1 MRYGVSKLASI
12 LFWINLIPIALLI
25 VLAEA
30 VFVDGETKWD
40 LILVLMALIFFLG
53 VISQI
58 IYFLQF
64 NISKYATKRILWQYS
79 MFANIIY
86 FVSSLAIAINGGIL
100 LGVCAMIYYLAL
112 VCITWLGL
120 KKASSTDYISV

>member
-1 MRYGVSKLASI
+1 MRYGISKLASI
-12 LFWINLIPIALLI
+12 LFWINLIPIAILI

-30 VFVDGETKWD
+30 VLVDGETKWD
-40 LILVLMALIFFLG
+40 LIVVLMALIFLLG
-53 VISQI
+53 LISQI

-79 MFANIIY
+79 MFVNVIY
-86 FVSSLAIAINGGIL
+86 FISSLAIAINGGVL

-112 VCITWLGL
+112 VCVTWVGL
-120 KKASSTDYISV
+120 KKASFTDYISV

>member
-12 LFWINLIPIALLI
+12 LFWINLIPIAMLI
-25 VLAEA
+25 VLAET

-40 LILVLMALIFFLG
+40 LIVVLVALIFLLG
-53 VISQI
+53 LISQI

-79 MFANIIY
+79 MFVNVIY
-86 FVSSLAIAINGGIL
+86 FISSLAIAINGGVL

-112 VCITWLGL
+112 SCITWVGL
-120 KKASSTDYISV
+120 KKATSTDYISV